1 MKIDFAV
8 ILTPFIKSFIVIV
21 AATGIIGSLSS
32 CSTSGSVT
40 MADKS
45 ATPIA
50 SDQTPAVNLNTSDME
65 RIYWERITAGRSRF
79 VQADVNFI
87 SAMILHHS
95 QALIMSRMVPDQT
108 RNQTL
113 HILAARII
121 NAQVDEIATMQKW
134 LRDRKQNIPIV
145 DFDGINLVLTVEK
158 SSEIRN
164 LPTSSAPTMGRE
176 RSLVSAEH
184 GGHVDLPINHNNMP
198 GMLMLAQLQE
208 LSALSDAAFDVKF
221 LEFMIQHHTGA
232 IFMVDELMAADG
244 ATNDE
249 ESYRLAV
256 DIYAEQ
262 VTEIDMM
269 KLMLEEL
276 TSNRSKPK

>member
-1 MKIDFAV
+1 MITSQV
-8 ILTPFIKSFIVIV
+8 RKSFIVVV
-21 AATGIIGSLSS
+21 AAIGMCGSLSS
-32 CSTSGSVT
+32 CSTSGTVAT
-40 MADKS
+40 AEQPAAPS
-45 ATPIA
+45 A
-50 SDQTPAVNLNTSDME
+50 SNTSPAAAQSTSDLE
-65 RIYWERITAGRSRF
+65 RIYWERINAGRSKF
-79 VQADVNFI
+79 VQADVNFMTG
-87 SAMILHHS
+87 MILHHA

-108 RNQTL
+108 DNHTL
-113 HILAARII
+113 HTLAARII

-134 LRDRKQNIPIV
+134 LRDRKQNVPIV
-145 DFDGINLVLTVEK
+145 SFDGINLILDVEK
-158 SSEIRN
+158 SSEISN
-164 LPTSSAPTMGRE
+164 LPASNVPTMGRE

-198 GMLMLAQLQE
+198 GMLTLAQLQE
-208 LSALSDAAFDVKF
+208 LTTLKDAAFDVKF

-249 ESYRLAV
+249 ECYRLAV

-269 KLMLEEL
+269 KLMLEDIA
-276 TSNRSKPK
+276 SNRSKPE

>member
-1 MKIDFAV
+1 
-8 ILTPFIKSFIVIV
+8 
-21 AATGIIGSLSS
+21 
-32 CSTSGSVT
+32 
-40 MADKS
+40 
-45 ATPIA
+45 
-50 SDQTPAVNLNTSDME
+50 ME
-65 RIYWERITAGRSRF
+65 RIYWERINAGRSRF
-79 VQADVNFI
+79 VQADVNFMTG
-87 SAMILHHS
+87 MILHHA

-108 RNQTL
+108 DNQTL

-145 DFDGINLVLTVEK
+145 DFDGINLVLSVEK
-158 SSEIRN
+158 SSEISN
-164 LPTSSAPTMGRE
+164 LPASNTPTMGRE

-198 GMLMLAQLQE
+198 GMLMLDQLQE
-208 LSALSDAAFDVKF
+208 LTTLKDAAFDVKF

-269 KLMLEEL
+269 KLMLQDIA
-276 TSNRSKPK
+276 SNRSKPE